1 MRAPQGVM
9 QQMPQLPVRL
19 NVELANNF
27 LPRATANGMC
37 HMQHMPM
44 QAMCLMPRST
54 CSTAHLLVLVTT
66 QTKHNLHTVFALH
79 CRCRRR

>member
-1 MRAPQGVM
+1 MLLDQGVM

-37 HMQHMPM
+37 QMHHIP
-44 QAMCLMPRST
+44 
-54 CSTAHLLVLVTT
+54 
-66 QTKHNLHTVFALH
+66 ALSLPGTPSP
-79 CRCRRR
+79 CR